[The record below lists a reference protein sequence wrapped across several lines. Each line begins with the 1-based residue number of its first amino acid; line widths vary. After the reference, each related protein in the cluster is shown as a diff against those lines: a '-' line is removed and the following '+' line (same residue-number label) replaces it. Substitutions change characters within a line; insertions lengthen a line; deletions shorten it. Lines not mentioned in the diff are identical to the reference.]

1 MSTAD
6 VSLPPADPAGVRTPI
21 TGTHP
26 RSNSLWRRLWHS
38 GQVRAGVIL
47 LAVMLAFAMIG
58 PLLAPFDPT
67 KTIGA
72 PYAPPGNGSLLGT
85 DYLGRDVLSRVLN
98 GGLQLAWMAPTC
110 AVLSVA
116 IGAGAGVIAAYYG
129 GITDVIIMRI
139 MDVLL
144 AFPVILLTLL
154 FVSIIGPTPW
164 LLVTLVTIGLAPSV
178 SRTIR
183 GAALPLRDR
192 EFVRWSRSVGVPTG
206 QVILRELV
214 PNLFSPLMVEFGM
227 RLMWSVGILA
237 SLSFIGYGIQPPA
250 SDWGLMVS
258 ENRNGIS
265 TQPLAVIVP
274 IICIVLFTV
283 SGNLIAEGAARVFGR
298 TDGTD

>member
-1 MSTAD
+1 MSTINVGQA
-6 VSLPPADPAGVRTPI
+6 PAQTAHTNRGLVKARS
-21 TGTHP
+21 
-26 RSNSLWRRLWHS
+26 RSNSLWRRLLRS
-38 GQVRAGVIL
+38 GQVRSGIIL
-47 LAVMLAFAMIG
+47 LAIMLAFALIG

-72 PYAPPGNGSLLGT
+72 PYAPPGHGSILGT
-85 DYLGRDVLSRVLN
+85 DYLGRDVWSRVLN

-116 IGAGAGVIAAYYG
+116 IGAGAGIIAAYYG
-129 GITDVIIMRI
+129 GVTDVVIMRI

-183 GAALPLRDR
+183 GAALPLRNR
-192 EFVRWSRSVGVPTG
+192 EFVRWSRSVGVPAG
-206 QVILRELV
+206 QIIMREIV

-227 RLMWSVGILA
+227 RLMWSVGVLA

-274 IICIVLFTV
+274 IICVVLFTV

-298 TDGTD
+298 TEGTD